1 MQSMLYGFLYYGL
14 QHSAYSI
21 SPTVMVDRSVCS
33 VPGCDFV
40 TEQGVRAF
48 IHVKSKLK
56 SK

>member
-1 MQSMLYGFLYYGL
+1 MLYGFLYYGL